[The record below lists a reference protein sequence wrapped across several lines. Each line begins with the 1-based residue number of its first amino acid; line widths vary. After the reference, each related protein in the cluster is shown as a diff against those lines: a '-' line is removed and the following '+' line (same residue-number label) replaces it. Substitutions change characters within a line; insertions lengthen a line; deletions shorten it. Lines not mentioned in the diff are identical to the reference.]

1 MYNYLKEQYQLVMGG
16 FDKADITKVVKLA
29 NKVSAKMNTL
39 VLLYKIRKLIK
50 RKMVK
55 LIIQTAFST
64 DLSFLVISLSKLDL
78 IQYKFL
84 VYLPLV

>member
-1 MYNYLKEQYQLVMGG
+1 MGG

>member
-1 MYNYLKEQYQLVMGG
+1 MRG

>member
-1 MYNYLKEQYQLVMGG
+1 MGG

-64 DLSFLVISLSKLDL
+64 DLSFLVISLIKLDL

>member
-1 MYNYLKEQYQLVMGG
+1 MGG
-16 FDKADITKVVKLA
+16 FDKADIMKVVKLA

-64 DLSFLVISLSKLDL
+64 DLSFLVNSLSKLDL

>member
-1 MYNYLKEQYQLVMGG
+1 MGG

-64 DLSFLVISLSKLDL
+64 DLSFLVNSLSKLDL